1 MRRVFHL
8 SPIVWPGSRFVVQL
22 AGAAL
27 VFRRALGLAAAERR
41 RCRRSTRRRWEAWSP
56 SVPTARCG
64 PGATAQS
71 RTLELAARRCD
82 SVGVRHLELNGCL
95 GDHFQQARR
104 VPRTRV
110 SRSAGGCPV
119 IEVRYLRTMINGV
132 PVMATPTEIDIMT
145 AEQLRAVLLE
155 ATTENRYRT
164 LVIDITRTRFCD
176 SAAAHTLV
184 AAHNR
189 LVTDGG
195 ELRLVVPA
203 DGTVRRVVTLARYW
217 RLHRLLRQPGGGR
230 SPGVRWRAHRQSDPS
245 GSNADRHRGK
255 SWSCRCHHCWP
266 SACEIVSGPDRSQF
280 ANVLLRAGCLR

>member
-1 MRRVFHL
+1 M
-8 SPIVWPGSRFVVQL
+8 
-22 AGAAL
+22 
-27 VFRRALGLAAAERR
+27 
-41 RCRRSTRRRWEAWSP
+41 
-56 SVPTARCG
+56 
-64 PGATAQS
+64 
-71 RTLELAARRCD
+71 
-82 SVGVRHLELNGCL
+82 
-95 GDHFQQARR
+95 
-104 VPRTRV
+104 
-110 SRSAGGCPV
+110 

-203 DGTVRRVVTLARYW
+203 DGTVRRVVTLARY
-217 RLHRLLRQPGGGR
+217 
-230 SPGVRWRAHRQSDPS
+230 
-245 GSNADRHRGK
+245 
-255 SWSCRCHHCWP
+255 
-266 SACEIVSGPDRSQF
+266 
-280 ANVLLRAGCLR
+280 